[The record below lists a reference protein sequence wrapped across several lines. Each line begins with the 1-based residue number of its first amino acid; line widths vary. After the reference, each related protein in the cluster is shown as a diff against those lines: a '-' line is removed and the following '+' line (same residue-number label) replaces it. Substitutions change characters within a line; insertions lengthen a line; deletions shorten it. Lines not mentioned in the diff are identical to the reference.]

1 MMKKL
6 AISLVVVFLL
16 ASGTTVL
23 ASGAGYRGGSAVQP
37 LDHGYGG

>member
-1 MMKKL
+1 MKKF
-6 AISLVVVFLL
+6 AVSLVVVFLL

-23 ASGAGYRGGSAVQP
+23 ASAAGYHGGSTVQP